1 MKKLGILIN
10 ILVVLAI
17 FWPVSSFAQD
27 TATRAYP
34 HLANYFLK
42 WTIDASEVA
51 ELAKWDLLILDIEVS
66 QNSRA
71 NLEKIRQLNPDIKI
85 LAYITSQEVIGDIYQ
100 NQYSLY
106 APLRKRLVDNIPD
119 SWWLKD
125 KASNKISFWPGTY
138 MLNITSGCGVSSGG
152 DKWNEYLPTFV
163 KNEIYDSGLWD
174 GVFYDNLWGDVTWV
188 RNGDMDINRDGQI
201 KSIAEINREWASGN
215 KAMLAR
221 SRELMGN
228 NFIIMGNGMVYDGY
242 QPYLN
247 GMMFESF
254 PSPWENGGTWTGSMS
269 TYAKIS
275 AVNKQPNT
283 TVLNTYNKD
292 RNNFTKVRFG
302 LASTLM
308 QDSGYFS
315 YDYNNTN
322 HGQVWW
328 YDEYDVNLGQ
338 PLFPAYNVLSKTDTT
353 FKPGLWRR
361 DFENGI
367 VMLNSTGKKQKYIF
381 SREEFEKING
391 QQDRSVN
398 NGAIINWVEIN
409 PNDGV
414 ILLKRNTEIIN
425 NSFYNGN
432 FVRVYNDQG
441 VQVRNGFFSYLDNFP
456 GHEQVIVMDLDNDQT
471 KEYLANGNGVL
482 SLYKNGQKIKTFNP
496 YKSKFKGEIS
506 TAVVDLDNNGKYEII
521 TGAGKGGGPQIQIMS
536 DAGTLVGTFFAY
548 AKTFRGGV
556 NVAGG
561 NIGGDA
567 KQEIV
572 IGLGAGMEPEVR
584 IYGSDGK
591 LFFKFLAYDQKF
603 RGGVN
608 VAVGDVNGDGQNEI
622 ITGAG
627 AGGGPEVRVF
637 DIYGKLLKKFMAY
650 DKTVKTGVK
659 VIAEDINN
667 DGVDEILASSANF

>member
-1 MKKLGILIN
+1 
-10 ILVVLAI
+10 
-17 FWPVSSFAQD
+17 
-27 TATRAYP
+27 
-34 HLANYFLK
+34 
-42 WTIDASEVA
+42 
-51 ELAKWDLLILDIEVS
+51 
-66 QNSRA
+66 
-71 NLEKIRQLNPDIKI
+71 
-85 LAYITSQEVIGDIYQ
+85 
-100 NQYSLY
+100 
-106 APLRKRLVDNIPD
+106 
-119 SWWLKD
+119 
-125 KASNKISFWPGTY
+125 
-138 MLNITSGCGVSSGG
+138 
-152 DKWNEYLPTFV
+152 
-163 KNEIYDSGLWD
+163 
-174 GVFYDNLWGDVTWV
+174 
-188 RNGDMDINRDGQI
+188 
-201 KSIAEINREWASGN
+201 
-215 KAMLAR
+215 
-221 SRELMGN
+221 
-228 NFIIMGNGMVYDGY
+228 
-242 QPYLN
+242 
-247 GMMFESF
+247 
-254 PSPWENGGTWTGSMS
+254 
-269 TYAKIS
+269 
-275 AVNKQPNT
+275 
-283 TVLNTYNKD
+283 
-292 RNNFTKVRFG
+292 
-302 LASTLM
+302 
-308 QDSGYFS
+308 
-315 YDYNNTN
+315 
-322 HGQVWW
+322 
-328 YDEYDVNLGQ
+328 
-338 PLFPAYNVLSKTDTT
+338 
-353 FKPGLWRR
+353 
-361 DFENGI
+361 
-367 VMLNSTGKKQKYIF
+367 
-381 SREEFEKING
+381 
-391 QQDRSVN
+391 
-398 NGAIINWVEIN
+398 VEIN

-441 VQVRNGFFSYLDNFP
+441 IQVRNGFFSYLDNFP

-572 IGLGAGMEPEVR
+572 IGPGAGMEPEVR